1 MNSSRGN
8 SLFYKSRRA
17 ARVVIRMTT
26 LGVTLLEGGAPLG
39 TWLGPGVREI
49 ETWEPT
55 GGTVLGAGALKG
67 LPVGEGPVKS
77 KVKQHLS
84 SFTQIS
90 PCIN

>member
-1 MNSSRGN
+1 
-8 SLFYKSRRA
+8 
-17 ARVVIRMTT
+17 MTT

-39 TWLGPGVREI
+39 TWLGPGAREI

-67 LPVGEGPVKS
+67 LPVGAGPVKS
-77 KVKQHLS
+77 KVKQHLL

-90 PCIN
+90 SCIN